1 MAPQEREEEQHE
13 QGFVVS
19 DKRLFTK
26 DGERRETENRPE
38 TANRSEEKRT
48 SPPQASSPPPEP
60 PPPEPSLASPRA
72 DRSSAAKPT
81 SQQDL
86 AIDFATYVVML
97 ANTVMM
103 LLGQVPD
110 PATQQR
116 YLDLPQ
122 AKHTIDILIMLRDKT
137 QGNLTAEETKLLEDV
152 MPQLQMAYV
161 SVSRQ
166 ANAE

>member
-1 MAPQEREEEQHE
+1 MAPQEREEEHQE

-26 DGERRETENRPE
+26 DGERRETERQAETVNRPE
-38 TANRSEEKRT
+38 AGRT
-48 SPPQASSPPPEP
+48 PPPHTSAPPPSAPSPLAGDRPSVAEP
-60 PPPEPSLASPRA
+60 PP
-72 DRSSAAKPT
+72 
-81 SQQDL
+81 QQEEL
-86 AIDFATYVVML
+86 AIDFATYVVMP

-110 PATQQR
+110 PTTQQR

-122 AKHTIDILIMLRDKT
+122 AKHTIDILLMLRDKT
-137 QGNLTAEETKLLEDV
+137 QGNLTAEEVKLLEDV

-166 ANAE
+166 AQAK

>member
-1 MAPQEREEEQHE
+1 MAPQDREEEQRE

-26 DGERRETENRPE
+26 DGERRETEDRTATTNQPE
-38 TANRSEEKRT
+38 AERT
-48 SPPQASSPPPEP
+48 PPPQASATPPEP
-60 PPPEPSLASPRA
+60 PPAPPPAERPAVAEPP
-72 DRSSAAKPT
+72 P
-81 SQQDL
+81 QQEEL
-86 AIDFATYVVML
+86 TIDFSTYVVML

-122 AKHTIDILIMLRDKT
+122 AKHTIDILMMLRDKT
-137 QGNLTAEETKLLEDV
+137 RGNLTAEEAKLLEDV

-166 ANAE
+166 ANA

>member
-1 MAPQEREEEQHE
+1 MTPQEREEEQRD

-26 DGERRETENRPE
+26 DGERRETEDRTA
-38 TANRSEEKRT
+38 TANRPAAERT
-48 SPPQASSPPPEP
+48 PPPQASATPPESPPTP
-60 PPPEPSLASPRA
+60 PPA
-72 DRSSAAKPT
+72 DRPT
-81 SQQDL
+81 ASEPRPRQGEL
-86 AIDFATYVVML
+86 AIDFSTYVIML

-103 LLGQVPD
+103 LLGQMPD

-116 YLDLPQ
+116 HLDLPQ
-122 AKHTIDILIMLRDKT
+122 AKHTIDILMMLRDKT
-137 QGNLTAEETKLLEDV
+137 RGNLTAEEATLLEDV

-166 ANAE
+166 ANA

>member
-1 MAPQEREEEQHE
+1 MAPQDREEEQRE

-26 DGERRETENRPE
+26 EGERRETGDRTATTNRPE
-38 TANRSEEKRT
+38 AAESA
-48 SPPQASSPPPEP
+48 PPQASATPPESPLAPPPADRPAAAEP
-60 PPPEPSLASPRA
+60 PPRQEE
-72 DRSSAAKPT
+72 
-81 SQQDL
+81 L
-86 AIDFATYVVML
+86 AIDFSTYVVML

-110 PATQQR
+110 PSTQQR

-122 AKHTIDILIMLRDKT
+122 AKHTIDILMMLRDKT
-137 QGNLTAEETKLLEDV
+137 QGNLTAEEAKLLEDV

-166 ANAE
+166 ANA

>member
-1 MAPQEREEEQHE
+1 MAPQEREEEQRE
-13 QGFVVS
+13 QSFVVS

-26 DGERRETENRPE
+26 DGERRETERQPE
-38 TANRSEEKRT
+38 TANRPEAERT
-48 SPPQASSPPPEP
+48 SPPQASAPPPEP
-60 PPPEPSLASPRA
+60 PSVPPPAERPFASEPLPR
-72 DRSSAAKPT
+72 
-81 SQQDL
+81 QEEL
-86 AIDFATYVVML
+86 AIDFSTYVIML

-116 YLDLPQ
+116 HLDLPQ
-122 AKHTIDILIMLRDKT
+122 AKYTIDILMMLHDKT
-137 QGNLTAEETKLLEDV
+137 RGNLTAEEAKLLEDV

-166 ANAE
+166 AQA

>member
-1 MAPQEREEEQHE
+1 MAPQEREEEQRE
-13 QGFVVS
+13 QGFIVS

-26 DGERRETENRPE
+26 DGERRETEDRAA
-38 TANRSEEKRT
+38 TANRPTAERT
-48 SPPQASSPPPEP
+48 PPPQASATPPQPPPAP
-60 PPPEPSLASPRA
+60 PPAERPSASEPRPR
-72 DRSSAAKPT
+72 
-81 SQQDL
+81 QGEL
-86 AIDFATYVVML
+86 AIDFSTYVIML

-116 YLDLPQ
+116 HLDLPQ

-137 QGNLTAEETKLLEDV
+137 RGNLTAEEAKLLEDV

-166 ANAE
+166 VQA

>member
-1 MAPQEREEEQHE
+1 MAPQDREEEQRE

-26 DGERRETENRPE
+26 DGERRETEDRTATTNRPE
-38 TANRSEEKRT
+38 AERT
-48 SPPQASSPPPEP
+48 PPPQASAPPPGPPPADWPSAAEP
-60 PPPEPSLASPRA
+60 PPRQEEL
-72 DRSSAAKPT
+72 T
-81 SQQDL
+81 
-86 AIDFATYVVML
+86 IDFSTYVVML

-110 PATQQR
+110 PSTQQR

-137 QGNLTAEETKLLEDV
+137 RGNLTAEEAKLLEDV

-166 ANAE
+166 AKA

>member
-1 MAPQEREEEQHE
+1 MAPQDREEEQRE

-26 DGERRETENRPE
+26 DGERRETEDRTAAANRPAAE
-38 TANRSEEKRT
+38 RT
-48 SPPQASSPPPEP
+48 PPPRASATPPESPPAPPP
-60 PPPEPSLASPRA
+60 A
-72 DRSSAAKPT
+72 DRPSASEP
-81 SQQDL
+81 QPRPEEL
-86 AIDFATYVVML
+86 AIDFSTYVVML

-103 LLGQVPD
+103 LLGQMPD

-122 AKHTIDILIMLRDKT
+122 AKHTIDILMMLRDKT
-137 QGNLTAEETKLLEDV
+137 RGNLTAEEAKLLEDV

-166 ANAE
+166 ANA

>member
-1 MAPQEREEEQHE
+1 MAPQEREEEQRE

-26 DGERRETENRPE
+26 DGERRETEDRTATTNRPE
-38 TANRSEEKRT
+38 AERT
-48 SPPQASSPPPEP
+48 PPPQASAAPPEP
-60 PPPEPSLASPRA
+60 PPAPPPA
-72 DRSSAAKPT
+72 DRPSAAEPQP
-81 SQQDL
+81 QQEEL
-86 AIDFATYVVML
+86 AIDFPTYVVML

-116 YLDLPQ
+116 HLDLPQ
-122 AKHTIDILIMLRDKT
+122 AKYTIDILMMLHDKT
-137 QGNLTAEETKLLEDV
+137 RGNLTAEEAKLLEDV

-166 ANAE
+166 AQA

>member
-1 MAPQEREEEQHE
+1 MAPQEREEEQQE

-26 DGERRETENRPE
+26 DGERRETEP
-38 TANRSEEKRT
+38 RSEPART
-48 SPPQASSPPPEP
+48 APPQASAPPPEP
-60 PPPEPSLASPRA
+60 PPPEPPPA
-72 DRSSAAKPT
+72 DRMSATEPPPRPE
-81 SQQDL
+81 DL
-86 AIDFATYVVML
+86 TIDFSTYVVML

-116 YLDLPQ
+116 HLDLPQ

-137 QGNLTAEETKLLEDV
+137 QGNLTEEEARLLEEV

-161 SVSRQ
+161 NVSRQ
-166 ANAE
+166 ANA

>member
-1 MAPQEREEEQHE
+1 MAPQEREEEQRE

-26 DGERRETENRPE
+26 DGERRETEDRTATPNRPE
-38 TANRSEEKRT
+38 AERTA
-48 SPPQASSPPPEP
+48 PPQASAPPPKP
-60 PPPEPSLASPRA
+60 PPA
-72 DRSSAAKPT
+72 DRPAASEPR
-81 SQQDL
+81 SRQGEL
-86 AIDFATYVVML
+86 AIDFSTYVVML

-103 LLGQVPD
+103 LLGQMPD

-116 YLDLPQ
+116 HLDLPQ

-137 QGNLTAEETKLLEDV
+137 RGNLTAEEAKLLEDV

-166 ANAE
+166 AKA

>member
-1 MAPQEREEEQHE
+1 MAPQDREEEQRE

-26 DGERRETENRPE
+26 DGERRETEDRTAAANRPAAE
-38 TANRSEEKRT
+38 RT
-48 SPPQASSPPPEP
+48 PPPRAAATPPESPPAPPP
-60 PPPEPSLASPRA
+60 A
-72 DRSSAAKPT
+72 DRPSASEP
-81 SQQDL
+81 QPRPEEL
-86 AIDFATYVVML
+86 AIDFSTYVVML

-103 LLGQVPD
+103 LLGQMPD

-122 AKHTIDILIMLRDKT
+122 AKHTIDILMMLRDKT
-137 QGNLTAEETKLLEDV
+137 RGNLTAEETKLLEDV

-166 ANAE
+166 ANA

>member
-1 MAPQEREEEQHE
+1 MAPQEREEEYPE

-26 DGERRETENRPE
+26 DGERRETERQPE
-38 TANRSEEKRT
+38 TANRPEAERT
-48 SPPQASSPPPEP
+48 PPPQASAPPPEP
-60 PPPEPSLASPRA
+60 PPVPPPAERPSASEPPPR
-72 DRSSAAKPT
+72 
-81 SQQDL
+81 QEEL
-86 AIDFATYVVML
+86 AIDFSTYVIML

-116 YLDLPQ
+116 HLDLPQ
-122 AKHTIDILIMLRDKT
+122 AKYTIDILMMLHDKT
-137 QGNLTAEETKLLEDV
+137 RGNLTAEEAKLLEDV

-166 ANAE
+166 AQA

>member
-1 MAPQEREEEQHE
+1 MAPQEREEEQRE

-26 DGERRETENRPE
+26 DGERRETEDRTA
-38 TANRSEEKRT
+38 TANRPAAERT
-48 SPPQASSPPPEP
+48 PPPQAPATPPEP
-60 PPPEPSLASPRA
+60 PPAPPPA
-72 DRSSAAKPT
+72 DRPAASEPRHRQGELT
-81 SQQDL
+81 
-86 AIDFATYVVML
+86 IDFSTYVVML

-103 LLGQVPD
+103 LLGQMPD

-116 YLDLPQ
+116 HLDLPQ
-122 AKHTIDILIMLRDKT
+122 AKHTIDILMMLRDKT
-137 QGNLTAEETKLLEDV
+137 RGNLTADEAKLLEDV

-166 ANAE
+166 ANA